1 MHFQQS
7 HNQGL
12 CQLFFYC
19 VLSPPRLSPHTWLCP
34 RFSGVLKAT
43 HEASRGP
50 LKGTVSAQKPLQ
62 GSETETRQLLGG
74 TEENSVSPT
83 RGPWFFTKR
92 NKKWVS
98 GHTRVITCT
107 NPSSG
112 WWNML
117 INLFGLLIFGL
128 GLTKSSSFSFGLLVS
143 YLFQLSNVI
152 RPKSEGGLLPF
163 DIDERFLSFLA
174 RKIFYYP
181 FDVSNIF
188 YHFQSNLLQIR
199 RYLLLALKQ
208 KTSRLQNIE
217 L

>member
-1 MHFQQS
+1 M
-7 HNQGL
+7 
-12 CQLFFYC
+12 
-19 VLSPPRLSPHTWLCP
+19 
-34 RFSGVLKAT
+34 
-43 HEASRGP
+43 
-50 LKGTVSAQKPLQ
+50 
-62 GSETETRQLLGG
+62 
-74 TEENSVSPT
+74 
-83 RGPWFFTKR
+83 
-92 NKKWVS
+92 
-98 GHTRVITCT
+98 
-107 NPSSG
+107 
-112 WWNML
+112 
-117 INLFGLLIFGL
+117 FGLLIFGL

-208 KTSRLQNIE
+208 KNIQVTE
-217 L
+217 HRVVEFPSSQAIDWMNSHLCSLIKLNLIVFFCW